1 MAVGTLLLPLFV
13 VSTAVL
19 GYVHYRVWVQ
29 GIGRGHRTATI
40 VWVVN
45 TGLVF
50 SLWGWRL
57 PF

>member
-1 MAVGTLLLPLFV
+1 MPLFV
-13 VSTAVL
+13 VSVAVL

-40 VWVVN
+40 VLVVN
-45 TGLVF
+45 TVLVF
-50 SLWGWRL
+50 SLWAWRL